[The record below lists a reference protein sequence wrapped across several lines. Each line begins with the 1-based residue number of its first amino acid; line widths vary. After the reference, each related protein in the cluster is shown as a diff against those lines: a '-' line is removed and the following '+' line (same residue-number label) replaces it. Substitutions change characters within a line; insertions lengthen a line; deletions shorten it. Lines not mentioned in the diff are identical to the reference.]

1 MSVKSKLP
9 HLKELYEQGVN
20 IIDYLKKDH
29 SDNQVTSE
37 DILLSYDLQAGTYT
51 EFAKE
56 NQSYIANYVGAA
68 SEVIKQ
74 LGKFETFLEVGV
86 GEATVCLPL
95 VEAIRQ
101 NKNIKTFGFDI
112 SWSRVRYAVENIG
125 LYSFDANFFCAD
137 LFSIPL
143 PDSSID
149 LVFTSHSLEPNGGRE
164 IDALRELARVS
175 KKYIVLLEPD
185 YGRANK
191 IAKSRMEQHNYVRDL
206 AGAARQLGLKIRF
219 DEPFSISQNELNPT
233 GLLVIEVEKIV
244 DNEPE
249 FICPV
254 SKTPLKKYENVYTNT
269 SCGLMYPVIEN
280 IPCLTEDA
288 AVVGARFGDFIDD
301 N

>member
-1 MSVKSKLP
+1 MSVKNKLP

-20 IIDYLKKDH
+20 IIDYLKSSH

-51 EFAKE
+51 KFAKE
-56 NQSYIANYVGAA
+56 NRSYIAKYVGAA
-68 SEVIKQ
+68 SKVINQ
-74 LGKFETFLEVGV
+74 LGKFKTFLEVGV

-95 VEAIRQ
+95 AEAISQ
-101 NKNIKTFGFDI
+101 NKKVKTFGFDI
-112 SWSRVRYAVENIG
+112 SWSRVRYALENMG
-125 LYSFDANFFCAD
+125 SYSVDANFFCAD

-164 IDALRELARVS
+164 VDALRELARVA

-185 YGRANK
+185 FGRAND

-206 AGAARQLGLKIRF
+206 AGAARQLGLKICV

-233 GLLVIEVEKIV
+233 GLLVIEVDSLV

-254 SKTPLKKYENVYTNT
+254 SKEPLKNFENVYTNS
-269 SCGLMYPVIEN
+269 SCGLLYPIIDNV
-280 IPCLTEDA
+280 PCLTIDA
-288 AVVGARFGDFIDD
+288 AIVGTRFGDF
-301 N
+301 NR